1 MISNLLSQMAAF
13 LVATI
18 GSWGYAG
25 ICILMAI
32 ESSFIPF
39 PSEVILIPAGVL
51 VSRGEMSGILVLLS
65 GIMGSIIGALV
76 NYYLAFYLG
85 RAAINK
91 LVSKFGSYILLS
103 EKSIQK
109 SEVFFSKHGEIT
121 TFIGRL
127 LPGIRQLIS
136 LPAGFSKMRMAPFLI
151 YTILG
156 SGIWSLILVILGYY
170 LGENE
175 SLIKQ
180 NLKTISIIV
189 ALSCVVIVAVYIA
202 VKRRKKTA

>member
-1 MISNLLSQMAAF
+1 MISSMLSQMTTF
-13 LVATI
+13 LVSTI
-18 GSWGYAG
+18 GSWGYPG
-25 ICILMAI
+25 ICALMAI

-39 PSEVILIPAGVL
+39 PSEVVLIPAGVL
-51 VSRGEMSGILVLLS
+51 VSRGEMSGILVLVS
-65 GIMGSIIGALV
+65 GILGSIIGALV
-76 NYYLAFYLG
+76 NYYLALYLG
-85 RAAINK
+85 RAAVNK
-91 LVSKFGSYILLS
+91 LALKFGSFFLIG
-103 EKSIQK
+103 EKSILK
-109 SEVFFSKHGEIT
+109 ADEFFKKHGEIT

-136 LPAGFSKMRMAPFLI
+136 LPAGFSRMKMTPFLI

-156 SGIWSLILVILGYY
+156 SGIWSLILILLGYF

-180 NLKTISIIV
+180 NLKTISLITALACLIIV
-189 ALSCVVIVAVYIA
+189 GIYIA